1 MWIVKCA
8 DCGFLCIFSI
18 EIRNICQSRLNVFN
32 FEPQEKNYKKTRAQ
46 TKNIHNKIKTMGC
59 KCEQYT
65 LHFLRKWCL
74 CFSTEMK
81 KHPRAVLGSYI
92 SFSWVGWN
100 SRNII
105 CAYSFKIFQQFYRCD
120 LFLNVTMSYQI
131 QSWKYSLILRII
143 WRILIIILDA
153 DHV

>member
-18 EIRNICQSRLNVFN
+18 KIWNICQSRLNVFN
-32 FEPQEKNYKKTRAQ
+32 FELQAKKIKKNSSSD
-46 TKNIHNKIKTMGC
+46 KNIHNKIKIMGC

-105 CAYSFKIFQQFYRCD
+105 CAYSFIIFQQFYRCFIIC
-120 LFLNVTMSYQI
+120 FLMLQWAIRFNPENTP
-131 QSWKYSLILRII
+131 
-143 WRILIIILDA
+143 
-153 DHV
+153 

>member
-1 MWIVKCA
+1 MKYLPISIKC
-8 DCGFLCIFSI
+8 FLILSPKQKII
-18 EIRNICQSRLNVFN
+18 E
-32 FEPQEKNYKKTRAQ
+32 KTRAQ
-46 TKNIHNKIKTMGC
+46 TKNIHNKIKIMGC

-74 CFSTEMK
+74 CFSTEKK

-105 CAYSFKIFQQFYRCD
+105 CAYSFKIFQQFYRFD
-120 LFLNVTMSYQI
+120 LFVNVTMSYQI

>member
-1 MWIVKCA
+1 M
-8 DCGFLCIFSI
+8 FLI
-18 EIRNICQSRLNVFN
+18 LN
-32 FEPQEKNYKKTRAQ
+32 PKQKIIKKTRAQ

-65 LHFLRKWCL
+65 LHFLRKRCL
-74 CFSTEMK
+74 CFSIEMK
-81 KHPRAVLGSYI
+81 KHPREVLGSYTI
-92 SFSWVGWN
+92 FNLVGWN

-105 CAYSFKIFQQFYRCD
+105 CRVFIWNISAVLSMHKTIWFHN

-131 QSWKYSLILRII
+131 QSWKYTLILRIL